1 MAEISFDE
9 FMKVDIRVGTV
20 TRAEPFPE
28 ARKPAIKMWID
39 FGPDIGE
46 RKTSAQVTVHYTPE
60 TLIGTQVMGRGQLP
74 AASDRA
80 VHVRSFGAWGAGRG
94 RGDCADAP
102 HATHPERRTSAL
114 TKLLI
119 ARPAPP
125 EVHEA
130 LQGFDVT
137 YREDS
142 APLSE
147 DEMQDALRDYDG
159 VLATLGDRFTADVF
173 GKVGMPR
180 CKMLANFGVGYNHID
195 VDAAKAAGLQVSNTP
210 GAVTDATADI
220 AMTLMLMAA
229 RRAGEGERLVR
240 SGQWSGWEPSQLLGM
255 HLTGKTVGI
264 VGMGRIGQAV
274 ARRCHYGFSMDVK
287 YFSRSA
293 KSVAYPAE
301 HISDLKQLVAAV
313 DVVVIAVPGGDDT
326 QHLINADVL
335 AAMQPHAFLINI
347 ARGNIVE
354 ETALIEALQAG
365 TIGGAGLDVY
375 EFEPEVP
382 QALRDLDN
390 VVLLPHLGTS
400 SREVRVDMWMMAVEN
415 LKAGVAGETPPN
427 LV

>member
-1 MAEISFDE
+1 M
-9 FMKVDIRVGTV
+9 
-20 TRAEPFPE
+20 
-28 ARKPAIKMWID
+28 
-39 FGPDIGE
+39 
-46 RKTSAQVTVHYTPE
+46 
-60 TLIGTQVMGRGQLP
+60 
-74 AASDRA
+74 
-80 VHVRSFGAWGAGRG
+80 
-94 RGDCADAP
+94 
-102 HATHPERRTSAL
+102 

-130 LQGFDVT
+130 LEGFDVT

-354 ETALIEALQAG
+354 EAALIEALQAG

>member
-1 MAEISFDE
+1 M
-9 FMKVDIRVGTV
+9 
-20 TRAEPFPE
+20 
-28 ARKPAIKMWID
+28 
-39 FGPDIGE
+39 
-46 RKTSAQVTVHYTPE
+46 
-60 TLIGTQVMGRGQLP
+60 
-74 AASDRA
+74 
-80 VHVRSFGAWGAGRG
+80 
-94 RGDCADAP
+94 
-102 HATHPERRTSAL
+102 

-130 LQGFDVT
+130 LESFDVT

-301 HISDLKQLVAAV
+301 HISDLKRLVAAV

>member
-1 MAEISFDE
+1 M
-9 FMKVDIRVGTV
+9 
-20 TRAEPFPE
+20 
-28 ARKPAIKMWID
+28 
-39 FGPDIGE
+39 
-46 RKTSAQVTVHYTPE
+46 
-60 TLIGTQVMGRGQLP
+60 
-74 AASDRA
+74 
-80 VHVRSFGAWGAGRG
+80 
-94 RGDCADAP
+94 
-102 HATHPERRTSAL
+102 

-130 LQGFDVT
+130 LEGFDVT

-147 DEMQDALRDYDG
+147 DEMQAALRDYDG

-335 AAMQPHAFLINI
+335 ATMQPHAFLINI

-354 ETALIEALQAG
+354 EAALIEALQTG

>member
-1 MAEISFDE
+1 M
-9 FMKVDIRVGTV
+9 
-20 TRAEPFPE
+20 
-28 ARKPAIKMWID
+28 
-39 FGPDIGE
+39 
-46 RKTSAQVTVHYTPE
+46 
-60 TLIGTQVMGRGQLP
+60 
-74 AASDRA
+74 
-80 VHVRSFGAWGAGRG
+80 
-94 RGDCADAP
+94 
-102 HATHPERRTSAL
+102 

-301 HISDLKQLVAAV
+301 HISDLKRLVAAV

-415 LKAGVAGETPPN
+415 LKAGVEGETPPN

>member
-1 MAEISFDE
+1 M
-9 FMKVDIRVGTV
+9 
-20 TRAEPFPE
+20 
-28 ARKPAIKMWID
+28 
-39 FGPDIGE
+39 
-46 RKTSAQVTVHYTPE
+46 
-60 TLIGTQVMGRGQLP
+60 
-74 AASDRA
+74 
-80 VHVRSFGAWGAGRG
+80 
-94 RGDCADAP
+94 
-102 HATHPERRTSAL
+102 

-130 LQGFDVT
+130 LGGFDVT
-137 YREDS
+137 YRDDS

-159 VLATLGDRFTADVF
+159 VLATLGDRFSSDIF
-173 GKVGMPR
+173 RKVGMPR

-240 SGQWSGWEPSQLLGM
+240 SGEWSGWEPSQLLGM

-274 ARRCHYGFSMDVK
+274 ARRSHYGFSMDVK
-287 YFSRSA
+287 YFSRSV

-301 HISDLKQLVAAV
+301 HFNDLKRLVAAV

-354 ETALIEALQAG
+354 EAALIEALQAG

-400 SREVRVDMWMMAVEN
+400 SREVRVDMWLMAVEN

>member
-1 MAEISFDE
+1 M
-9 FMKVDIRVGTV
+9 
-20 TRAEPFPE
+20 
-28 ARKPAIKMWID
+28 
-39 FGPDIGE
+39 
-46 RKTSAQVTVHYTPE
+46 
-60 TLIGTQVMGRGQLP
+60 
-74 AASDRA
+74 
-80 VHVRSFGAWGAGRG
+80 
-94 RGDCADAP
+94 
-102 HATHPERRTSAL
+102 
-114 TKLLI
+114 
-119 ARPAPP
+119 
-125 EVHEA
+125 
-130 LQGFDVT
+130 T
-137 YREDS
+137 YRDDS

-354 ETALIEALQAG
+354 EAALIEALQAG

>member
-1 MAEISFDE
+1 M
-9 FMKVDIRVGTV
+9 
-20 TRAEPFPE
+20 
-28 ARKPAIKMWID
+28 
-39 FGPDIGE
+39 
-46 RKTSAQVTVHYTPE
+46 
-60 TLIGTQVMGRGQLP
+60 
-74 AASDRA
+74 
-80 VHVRSFGAWGAGRG
+80 
-94 RGDCADAP
+94 
-102 HATHPERRTSAL
+102 

-130 LQGFDVT
+130 LEGFDVT

-195 VDAAKAAGLQVSNTP
+195 VEAAKAAGLQVSNTP

-335 AAMQPHAFLINI
+335 AAMQPDAFLINI

-354 ETALIEALQAG
+354 EAALIEALQTG

-382 QALRDLDN
+382 QALRDLDS

>member
-1 MAEISFDE
+1 M
-9 FMKVDIRVGTV
+9 
-20 TRAEPFPE
+20 
-28 ARKPAIKMWID
+28 
-39 FGPDIGE
+39 
-46 RKTSAQVTVHYTPE
+46 
-60 TLIGTQVMGRGQLP
+60 
-74 AASDRA
+74 
-80 VHVRSFGAWGAGRG
+80 
-94 RGDCADAP
+94 
-102 HATHPERRTSAL
+102 

-130 LQGFDVT
+130 LEGFDVT

-301 HISDLKQLVAAV
+301 HISDLKRLVAAV

>member
-1 MAEISFDE
+1 M
-9 FMKVDIRVGTV
+9 
-20 TRAEPFPE
+20 
-28 ARKPAIKMWID
+28 
-39 FGPDIGE
+39 
-46 RKTSAQVTVHYTPE
+46 
-60 TLIGTQVMGRGQLP
+60 
-74 AASDRA
+74 
-80 VHVRSFGAWGAGRG
+80 
-94 RGDCADAP
+94 
-102 HATHPERRTSAL
+102 

-130 LQGFDVT
+130 LEGFDVT

-195 VDAAKAAGLQVSNTP
+195 VEAAKAAGLQVSNTP

-354 ETALIEALQAG
+354 EAALIEALQAG
-365 TIGGAGLDVY
+365 TFGGAGLDVY

>member
-1 MAEISFDE
+1 M
-9 FMKVDIRVGTV
+9 
-20 TRAEPFPE
+20 
-28 ARKPAIKMWID
+28 
-39 FGPDIGE
+39 
-46 RKTSAQVTVHYTPE
+46 
-60 TLIGTQVMGRGQLP
+60 
-74 AASDRA
+74 
-80 VHVRSFGAWGAGRG
+80 
-94 RGDCADAP
+94 
-102 HATHPERRTSAL
+102 

-130 LQGFDVT
+130 LEGFDVT

-147 DEMQDALRDYDG
+147 DEMQNALRDYDG

-255 HLTGKTVGI
+255 HLTGKTVGV

-354 ETALIEALQAG
+354 EAALIEALQAG

>member
-1 MAEISFDE
+1 M
-9 FMKVDIRVGTV
+9 
-20 TRAEPFPE
+20 
-28 ARKPAIKMWID
+28 
-39 FGPDIGE
+39 
-46 RKTSAQVTVHYTPE
+46 
-60 TLIGTQVMGRGQLP
+60 
-74 AASDRA
+74 
-80 VHVRSFGAWGAGRG
+80 
-94 RGDCADAP
+94 
-102 HATHPERRTSAL
+102 

-130 LQGFDVT
+130 LEGFDVT
-137 YREDS
+137 YRENS

-195 VDAAKAAGLQVSNTP
+195 VEAAKAAGLQVSNTP

-240 SGQWSGWEPSQLLGM
+240 SDQWSGWEPSQLLGM

-347 ARGNIVE
+347 ARGNIVKE
-354 ETALIEALQAG
+354 AALIEALQAG